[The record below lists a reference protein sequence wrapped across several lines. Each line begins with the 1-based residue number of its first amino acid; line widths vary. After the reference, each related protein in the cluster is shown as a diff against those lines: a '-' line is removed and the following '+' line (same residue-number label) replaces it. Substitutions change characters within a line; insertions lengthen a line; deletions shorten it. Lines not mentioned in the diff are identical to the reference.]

1 MKRNIRTWRRLANV
15 LVVGALLLV
24 LAQTAA
30 AQGEQPEVNALDT
43 VWVLVAA
50 FLVFFMQAG
59 FGFLEAGF
67 VRSKHVVNIMA
78 ENFMDTTMSTL
89 GFIFVGFGLMSV
101 SYTHLDVYKRQPLVG
116 CAWQTIPCQRM
127 RCRSQT

>member
-1 MKRNIRTWRRLANV
+1 MKRDLRQWRRLANI
-15 LVVGALLLV
+15 ALIFGLLFV
-24 LAQTAA
+24 FTRTAA

-43 VWVLVAA
+43 VWVLVCA

-67 VRSKHVVNIMA
+67 VRSKNVVNIMA

-89 GFIFVGFGLMSV
+89 GFIFVGFGLMFGS
-101 SYTHLDVYKRQPLVG
+101 G
-116 CAWQTIPCQRM
+116 NA
-127 RCRSQT
+127 RCV

>member
-1 MKRNIRTWRRLANV
+1 MKRNLRTWRRLANV

-24 LAQTAA
+24 LARTAA

-43 VWVLVAA
+43 VWVLVAP

-67 VRSKHVVNIMA
+67 VRSKNVVNIMA
-78 ENFMDTTMSTL
+78 ENFMDTTLSHPRPSSSSAS
-89 GFIFVGFGLMSV
+89 G
-101 SYTHLDVYKRQPLVG
+101 
-116 CAWQTIPCQRM
+116 
-127 RCRSQT
+127 